1 MSEIQKNYLAGKAY
15 NNAEKCLI
23 KLTINHATVSDR
35 IRHGLYDISK
45 IRPYV
50 KRAGLEVNFDKH
62 GVFNEVGVIAQRN
75 SLSYSYENHEKLNKA
90 HWDKKH
96 KMLNELVYY
105 CTGVIAAAAKVLA
118 S

>member
-1 MSEIQKNYLAGKAY
+1 MSEIQKNYLAGKAWSK
-15 NNAEKCLI
+15 AEKCLRL
-23 KLTINHATVSDR
+23 LTHNHGTVSDQ
-35 IRHGLYDISK
+35 IRLGLYDISK

-62 GVFNEVGVIAQRN
+62 GVFNEVGVIAPRN

-96 KMLNELVYY
+96 KMLNELVFY
-105 CTGVIAAAAKVLA
+105 CTGVIAAAAKVHA